1 MLQIVLK
8 TNNKNLDTDKR
19 YVNVVHLPGDVDP
32 SSLPTEVRKYLINV
46 DTSDAGAY
54 NGTVTPGWQTEADG
68 SQKYLKPDGTY
79 VTGWLTLD
87 EDQYYMDEN
96 GVMLK
101 DTITP
106 DGHYVT
112 AEREAR
118 ILYAGLVPG
127 QRRLALYPRRTA
139 TIWQIPGIRI
149 QTENTIISIWL
160 L

>member
-1 MLQIVLK
+1 MIQI
-8 TNNKNLDTDKR
+8 NA
-19 YVNVVHLPGDVDP
+19 VHLPGNVDP
-32 SSLPTEVRKYLINV
+32 SSLPPEVRKYLINV

-79 VTGWLTLD
+79 ITGWLTLD

-106 DGHYVT
+106 DGYYVDEKG
-112 AEREAR
+112 AWDGKEK
-118 ILYAGLVPG
+118 
-127 QRRLALYPRRTA
+127 
-139 TIWQIPGIRI
+139 
-149 QTENTIISIWL
+149 
-160 L
+160 